1 MTGNGFLTTYKNGDD
16 WGMVYDIVLTTLNGG
31 FWSKPRLMT
40 EGPKGDYGN
49 LWILMVFGRNG
60 ITVIYNNIYVY
71 SHESHYIY
79 IYIHMYIIYYYT
91 YIYGYHL
98 QLGMGING

>member
-1 MTGNGFLTTYKNGDD
+1 
-16 WGMVYDIVLTTLNGG
+16 MVYDIVLTTLNGG

-91 YIYGYHL
+91 YIYIYGYHL

>member
-1 MTGNGFLTTYKNGDD
+1 
-16 WGMVYDIVLTTLNGG
+16 MVYDIVLTTLNGG

-60 ITVIYNNIYVY
+60 ITVIYIY
-71 SHESHYIY
+71 
-79 IYIHMYIIYYYT
+79 
-91 YIYGYHL
+91 
-98 QLGMGING
+98 MGITCSWGWG

>member
-1 MTGNGFLTTYKNGDD
+1 
-16 WGMVYDIVLTTLNGG
+16 MVYDIVLTTLNGG

-60 ITVIYNNIYVY
+60 ITVIYI
-71 SHESHYIY
+71 
-79 IYIHMYIIYYYT
+79 